1 MGFVRNGL
9 GQDWIWFLPP
19 KYSWNA
25 AFDKQIEM
33 SFLACKWFIFAF
45 EIFREKIFRLGDKY
59 CLPVTYDLIWLKT
72 NFGLLRYLKEK
83 YLTRVIWYVMLN
95 VIISNSAYCNQS
107 LLYTVIRCLTMSFEF
122 FVFYRYFFTLVLIQK
137 WFIIKKIHRK
147 TKEPVTTVLH
157 PDAGYVGISARVD

>member
-1 MGFVRNGL
+1 MDFVRNRL
-9 GQDWIWFLPP
+9 RQDWIWFVSL
-19 KYSWNA
+19 KWNA
-25 AFDKQIEM
+25 TFDKQIEM

-95 VIISNSAYCNQS
+95 VIISNSGYCNQS